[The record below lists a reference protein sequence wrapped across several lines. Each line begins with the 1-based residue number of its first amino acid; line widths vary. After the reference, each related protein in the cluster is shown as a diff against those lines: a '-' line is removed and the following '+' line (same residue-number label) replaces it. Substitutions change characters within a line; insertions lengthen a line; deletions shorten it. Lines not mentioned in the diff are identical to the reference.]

1 MSSSR
6 SKRRT
11 DPAQS
16 PGEDNAS
23 GKRCARTHILQS
35 AGLGAIL
42 GFWHGIHEYAY
53 ARRETPPLPDPLVNE
68 VFIRELIEA
77 APDALLVVDS
87 GGRIVLVNTQLEDLF
102 GYSRDEL
109 AGKAIEILVPDR
121 FRANHEGYRMDFS
134 GSPRTRAMGAGRS
147 LWGRKKDGVEFPV
160 EISLSPVP
168 AGGEHFVAAAVRD
181 VTEARRNAGTL
192 RAAERLVALATLA
205 AGIAHEINN
214 PLTTVMVSLDL
225 ALESVSL
232 WRTTG
237 ASAPPAELVEALTD
251 AKQAAKTV
259 GEIVQSMRV
268 LARGETGRLEPVDVN
283 KLLDQSLILIAN
295 AVQSSARVVKEF
307 GDLTPVLADPPQL
320 SQVFLNV
327 LVNAAQAFSQA
338 HAARNEI
345 RIATRMDGA
354 RVLIEIADNGTGI
367 PEAIRERIFEPFF
380 TTKDV
385 GQGMGLGLSITRSIV
400 KALGGEI
407 TFESAANRGTVFRVA
422 LPSTSFGTEAVTPA
436 ALPPAAPTAARASA
450 PKPDQDLRP
459 PNGARK
465 RLRVLVI
472 DDDIGVARTLAR
484 GLMKECD
491 VDILTDGREAIDR
504 LSTEHGYD
512 VVLCDLMMPSVT
524 GADVYREVK
533 TKRPESADRFVFI
546 TGGAFTDAGRRFLE
560 TVDAPIVRK
569 PFDLR
574 AVRALI
580 WSRASR

>member
-1 MSSSR
+1 LL
-6 SKRRT
+6 
-11 DPAQS
+11 DP
-16 PGEDNAS
+16 
-23 GKRCARTHILQS
+23 I
-35 AGLGAIL
+35 
-42 GFWHGIHEYAY
+42 
-53 ARRETPPLPDPLVNE
+53 VNDA
-68 VFIRELIEA
+68 FIREFIEA

-87 GGRIVLVNTQLEDLF
+87 GGRIVLVNTQLEHLF
-102 GYSRDEL
+102 GYARHEL
-109 AGKAIEILVPDR
+109 AGKAIEILVPER
-121 FRANHEGYRMDFS
+121 FRSNHEGYRMDFV

-168 AGGEHFVAAAVRD
+168 AGSEHFVAAAVRD
-181 VTEARRNAGTL
+181 VTEARRSAATL

-214 PLTTVMVSLDL
+214 PLTTVMASLDL
-225 ALESVSL
+225 ALESVSS
-232 WRTTG
+232 WRAIG

-268 LARGETGRLEPVDVN
+268 LARGETGRLQPVDVN

-295 AVQSSARVVKEF
+295 SVKYSARIVKEF
-307 GDLTPVLADPPQL
+307 GDLAPVMADPPQL
-320 SQVFLNV
+320 AQVFLNV
-327 LVNAAQAFSQA
+327 LVNAAQAFSEA
-338 HAARNEI
+338 SAVRNEI

-354 RVLIEIADNGTGI
+354 RVLIEIGDNGRGI

-407 TFESAANRGTVFRVA
+407 TFESAAHRGTVFRIA
-422 LPSTSFGTEAVTPA
+422 LPSTSFSTEAEWPA
-436 ALPPAAPTAARASA
+436 TRPPIAATAPRASA
-450 PKPDQDLRP
+450 AQPDEDVSPRK
-459 PNGARK
+459 GARK
-465 RLRVLVI
+465 RIRVLVI

-484 GLMKECD
+484 GLAKECD

-512 VVLCDLMMPSVT
+512 LVLCDLMMPSVT
-524 GADVYREVK
+524 GADVYREVM

-560 TVDAPIVRK
+560 TVDAPVVRK

-574 AVRALI
+574 AVRALVR
-580 WSRASR
+580 SRARR

>member
-1 MSSSR
+1 M
-6 SKRRT
+6 
-11 DPAQS
+11 
-16 PGEDNAS
+16 
-23 GKRCARTHILQS
+23 
-35 AGLGAIL
+35 
-42 GFWHGIHEYAY
+42 
-53 ARRETPPLPDPLVNE
+53 PDPIVNDA
-68 VFIRELIEA
+68 FIREFIEA

-87 GGRIVLVNTQLEDLF
+87 GGRIVFVNTLLEHLF

-109 AGKAIEILVPDR
+109 SGKAIEILVPER
-121 FRANHEGYRMDFS
+121 FRANHEGYRIDFVRA
-134 GSPRTRAMGAGRS
+134 PRTRAMGAGRS
-147 LWGRKKDGVEFPV
+147 LWGRKKDGGEFPV

-168 AGGEHFVAAAVRD
+168 VGSEHFVAAAVRD
-181 VTEARRNAGTL
+181 VTEARRNAATL

-214 PLTTVMVSLDL
+214 PLTTVMASLDL

-232 WRTTG
+232 WRANG
-237 ASAPPAELVEALTD
+237 DRAPPGELVEALTD
-251 AKQAAKTV
+251 AKLAAKTV
-259 GEIVQSMRV
+259 SEIVQSMRM
-268 LARGETGRLEPVDVN
+268 LARGETGRLQPVDVN

-295 AVQSSARVVKEF
+295 TVKYSARVVKEF

-327 LVNAAQAFSQA
+327 LVNAAQAFSEA
-338 HAARNEI
+338 RAARNEI

-367 PEAIRERIFEPFF
+367 PEAIRERVFEPFF

-407 TFESAANRGTVFRVA
+407 TFESAANRGTVFRIA
-422 LPSTSFGTEAVTPA
+422 LPSTSVGTEAA
-436 ALPPAAPTAARASA
+436 MPAAPTPVAPTRVSAAKA
-450 PKPDQDLRP
+450 DEEVRP
-459 PNGARK
+459 RKGARR

-472 DDDIGVARTLAR
+472 EDDIGVARTLAR
-484 GLMKECD
+484 ALAKECD

-512 VVLCDLMMPSVT
+512 LVLCDLMMPTVT
-524 GADVYREVK
+524 GADVYREVM

-546 TGGAFTDAGRRFLE
+546 TGGAFTDDGRRFLE

-574 AVRALI
+574 AVRALVR
-580 WSRASR
+580 SRARR